1 VGGYDAGMKFLGI
14 DPGSRAMGW
23 GVVEER
29 GSTLAV
35 LGMGTVRPRAADPLA
50 RRLAT
55 IHAEV
60 TSMLQSYA
68 PDCVA
73 IEMVFHGVNTRSL
86 VTLGQ
91 ARGAILAAVGGIEA
105 DLVELSPAEVKK
117 AVTGRGG
124 ATKEQVAHMVGVL
137 LGPEAR
143 EIIAQSSG
151 GNDATDALA
160 VALAAMHRSAHQAA
174 RQSGGAP

>member
-1 VGGYDAGMKFLGI
+1 MRFLGI
-14 DPGSRAMGW
+14 DPGSRRMGW
-23 GVVEER
+23 GVVEEQ
-29 GSTLAV
+29 GSTLTV
-35 LGMGTVRPRAADPLA
+35 LEMGAVRPRAADPLA
-50 RRLAT
+50 QRLAM
-55 IHAEV
+55 IHSEV
-60 TSMLQSYA
+60 TGILESYA

-91 ARGAILAAVGGIEA
+91 ARGAILAAVGTRESH
-105 DLVELSPAEVKK
+105 LVELSPSEVKK

-137 LGPEAR
+137 LGPAAR

-160 VALAAMHRSAHQAA
+160 VALAALHRSAHE
-174 RQSGGAP
+174 AP

>member
-1 VGGYDAGMKFLGI
+1 
-14 DPGSRAMGW
+14 MGW
-23 GVVEER
+23 GVVEEQGR
-29 GSTLAV
+29 SLKV
-35 LGMGTVRPRAADPLA
+35 LGMGTIRPRAADPLA
-50 RRLAT
+50 QRLAV
-55 IHAEV
+55 IHAETMSIV
-60 TSMLQSYA
+60 ESYA
-68 PDCVA
+68 PGCIA

-91 ARGAILAAVGGIEA
+91 ARGAILAAVGSIEA
-105 DLVELSPAEVKK
+105 ELIELAPSEVKK

-143 EIIAQSSG
+143 ELIVQSSA

-160 VALAAMHRSAHQAA
+160 VALAAMHRSAHKTAGEPAA
-174 RQSGGAP
+174 GE